1 MSILWQGAR
10 GDSVKVLQKRLR
22 DEGFKPGRLDGFF
35 GPVTKKAVTA
45 FQKKQNLFPDG
56 LAGPQTLRALGVVKA
71 PVQEDLTSEVPEDKK
86 TRQPRAPVFVSYSHE
101 DTKWLKMLIIH
112 LTPLERKGM
121 VERWDDTRI
130 KSGQDWRIEIAKAI
144 ESAKVAVLLISAFF
158 MASEFIMNS
167 EVPALLAKA
176 KDHGTVILP
185 VLISPCI
192 SEPLSQF
199 QAANPPT
206 RTLVEMDRGA
216 RERLWVKVVQRITE
230 VLNQ

>member
-10 GDSVKVLQKRLR
+10 GDSVKELQKRLR
-22 DEGFKPGRLDGFF
+22 QEGLNPGRIDGFF

-56 LAGPQTLRALGVVKA
+56 LAGPQTLGALGIVKV
-71 PVQEDLTSEVPEDKK
+71 PVQRDLTAELSEDKK
-86 TRQPRAPVFVSYSHE
+86 KVQPRASIFISYSHE
-101 DTKWLKMLIIH
+101 DAKWLKMLIIH
-112 LTPLERKGM
+112 LTPLEPKGM
-121 VERWDDTRI
+121 LERWDDTRI
-130 KSGQDWRIEIAKAI
+130 KSGQEWRIEIAKAI
-144 ESAKVAVLLISAFF
+144 ESAKVAVLLISASF

-167 EVPALLAKA
+167 EVPALLSKA

-192 SEPLSQF
+192 FEPLSQF
-199 QAANPPT
+199 QAVNSPT

-216 RERLWVKVVQRITE
+216 RDRVWISVVKRITE

>member
-167 EVPALLAKA
+167 EVPALLQ
-176 KDHGTVILP
+176 
-185 VLISPCI
+185 SFC
-192 SEPLSQF
+192 
-199 QAANPPT
+199 
-206 RTLVEMDRGA
+206 RC
-216 RERLWVKVVQRITE
+216 
-230 VLNQ
+230 